1 MRFRAHLSDMDD
13 QSTVMKEI
21 NPADPP
27 APLTDAAKAEIA
39 ALAARQRKAN
49 GVLMSA
55 INFVGGQVEDG
66 LKLLPASA
74 RDQIDDLARNALRQS
89 FDVASKSRTGL
100 GRNIGSD
107 RVHKILGTLS
117 GALGGL
123 GGLPTAIAEL
133 PVATTV
139 IFRAVHH
146 VAVEHGEDPDAE
158 ETRVEC
164 LAVFGAGGPG
174 GDDDGVDT
182 AFIGARLSISGA
194 AVNGLI
200 SKVAPRFAA
209 VLSQKLASQAVPVL
223 GAAAGAGT
231 NYAFVDYYVAMAHVH
246 FGLRRLARVH
256 GEAAVADHFHAV
268 LAASKL
274 PQT

>member
-1 MRFRAHLSDMDD
+1 MDD
-13 QSTVMKEI
+13 QDIAMEEI
-21 NPADPP
+21 NPSNPP
-27 APLTDAAKAEIA
+27 VPLTDAAHAEITT
-39 ALAARQRKAN
+39 LAVRQRKAN
-49 GVLMSA
+49 GVLMTA

-74 RDQIDDLARNALRQS
+74 RDQIDDLARAALRQS
-89 FDVASKSRTGL
+89 FDVAQKSRGGL
-100 GRNIGSD
+100 GQNIGSD
-107 RVHKILGTLS
+107 RVHKLLGTLS

-123 GGLPTAIAEL
+123 GGLPTALAEL

-146 VAVEHGEDPDAE
+146 VAVEHGEDPDAA
-158 ETRVEC
+158 ETRMEC

-174 GDDDGVDT
+174 AEDDGVDT

-209 VLSQKLASQAVPVL
+209 VLSQKLAAQAVPVL

-246 FGLRRLARVH
+246 FGLRKLARTH
-256 GEAAVADHFHAV
+256 GEKAVTDHFHKV
-268 LAASKL
+268 LAAGNL

>member
-1 MRFRAHLSDMDD
+1 MDSPD
-13 QSTVMKEI
+13 PQMKEI
-21 NPADPP
+21 NPASPP
-27 APLTDAAKAEIA
+27 PPLSDAAKAEIA

-55 INFVGGQVEDG
+55 ISFVGGQVEDM
-66 LKLLPASA
+66 LKMLPAGTKGQV
-74 RDQIDDLARNALRQS
+74 DELARVALRQS
-89 FDVASKSRTGL
+89 FDVAHKSRSGI

-117 GALGGL
+117 GALGGF
-123 GGLPTAIAEL
+123 GGLPTALAEL
-133 PVATTV
+133 PVSTTV

-146 VAVEHGEDPDAE
+146 VAVEYGEDPDAA
-158 ETRVEC
+158 ETRMAC
-164 LAVFGAGGPG
+164 LAVFGSGGPG
-174 GDDDGVDT
+174 EADDGVDT
-182 AFIGARLSISGA
+182 AFIGARLSITGA

-200 SKVAPRFAA
+200 ARVAPRFAA
-209 VLSQKLASQAVPVL
+209 VISQKLATQAVPVL

-246 FGLRRLARVH
+246 FGLRKLARAY
-256 GEAAVADHFHAV
+256 GEAAVTDHFHAV
-268 LAASKL
+268 LAEAKL

>member
-1 MRFRAHLSDMDD
+1 MDD

-39 ALAARQRKAN
+39 ALAERQRKAN

-66 LKLLPASA
+66 LKLLPTSA
-74 RDQIDDLARNALRQS
+74 RDQIDDLARSALRHS
-89 FDVASKSRTGL
+89 FDVANKSRNGI

-107 RVHKILGTLS
+107 RMHRILGTLS

-123 GGLPTAIAEL
+123 GGLPTALAEL

-146 VAVEHGEDPDAE
+146 VAVQYGEDPDAE
-158 ETRVEC
+158 ETRMEC

-174 GDDDGVDT
+174 SDDDGIDT

-209 VLSQKLASQAVPVL
+209 VISQKLATQAVPVL

-246 FGLRRLARVH
+246 FGLRKLMRTH
-256 GEAAVADHFHAV
+256 GDKAVTDHFHAA
-268 LAASKL
+268 LAAGKL